1 MFNTGQSASDLVQKH
16 GLTQISDKDEIDS
29 VIERIIKENIQSV
42 EDYQNGKEKAVNY
55 LVGQVMRYTKGRAQ
69 PDLVLEILK
78 EKMNKFKN

>member
-1 MFNTGQSASDLVQKH
+1 M
-16 GLTQISDKDEIDS
+16 
-29 VIERIIKENIQSV
+29 QSV